1 MALDA
6 RIQALLGRPGTFVF
20 PSNLPYATDLAEAG
34 GRALRQP
41 AGHLVLYGGHG
52 RRILYADP
60 DGQPLHECDWEP
72 AEGGA
77 IRLRRARVWL
87 DWGQWVGIRP
97 SGLVTSTTLDLS
109 RKPGWQH
116 IRPDDLRH
124 MAAQALRVPLSEI
137 QFFYTDDDLR
147 IDERG
152 LATIRHRKDAFY
164 LLEQGRFD
172 GARFMACMGAMH
184 WDRID
189 FLPVVELFQSLV
201 PGTGSAVL
209 ELIRELYDDQC
220 PAGDRLLRYRGIPT
234 YPSEAAYKLFGGFF
248 TARGPQGPDPFE
260 LFMDPPRSHEVTWVP
275 HTTPLRRYCHQ
286 PRRLCVT
293 VRGEQAVKATVADD
307 PAGLSYM
314 APDAKGFA
322 PGGRGLLV
330 EQGEL
335 VLKDGD
341 HETRLAWPSSWGAV
355 KNSTVSLM
363 SVVGPSWRDLFA
375 EGVPPVPPAEA
386 FGAVLLYPEDE
397 REIDEL
403 GTQAFV
409 VDYLTDLLEQ
419 EASLRMMIDRAKTVL
434 IHNMDAG
441 LTSLLSLGRA
451 NSALVLFRHPAH
463 IQRQAQSLWTNWT
476 REGRSAD
483 LASVRLYQ
491 AEPHL
496 DRAYQG
502 RYDLIYDGVPFPQ
515 YDQPG
520 ELVRSLSR
528 FAAALAPRGLGFL
541 LGPRMPE
548 ESHREAGLRVAGQW
562 PVAELPPF
570 RMHQTIL
577 AKARIKTGLTL
588 YLLGRG

>member
-1 MALDA
+1 MTHDA
-6 RIQALLGRPGTFVF
+6 RIQALLGRSGTFVF
-20 PSNLPYATDLAEAG
+20 PSNLPYARNLEQAG
-34 GRALRQP
+34 GRAVQQP
-41 AGHLVLYGGHG
+41 SGHLVFYGKHD

-77 IRLRRARVWL
+77 IWLRRARVWL
-87 DWGQWVGIRP
+87 DWGQWVGLLP

-109 RKPGWQH
+109 RKPGWQR
-116 IRPDDLRH
+116 IRPDDLRQ
-124 MAAQALRVPLSEI
+124 MTAQALRVPLSEL

-147 IDERG
+147 IDAQG

-164 LLEQGRFD
+164 LLEEGRFD
-172 GARFMACMGAMH
+172 GGRFMACMGAMH

-248 TARGPQGPDPFE
+248 RARGPQGTDPFA

-275 HTTPLRRYCHQ
+275 HTTPLRRYCDLTH
-286 PRRLCVT
+286 RLCVT
-293 VRGEQAVKATVADD
+293 IRGEQAVKATIADD

-322 PGGRGLLV
+322 PGGHGLQV
-330 EQGEL
+330 ENGE
-335 VLKDGD
+335 VILKDGT
-341 HETRLAWPSSWGAV
+341 HETRVPWPGSWRPV
-355 KNSTVSLM
+355 NNSTVQLKSFP
-363 SVVGPSWRDLFA
+363 GPSWRDLFV
-375 EGVPPVPPAEA
+375 EGVPPISPSAA
-386 FGAVLLYPEDE
+386 FGAVLLYPEDD

-419 EASLRMMIDRAKTVL
+419 EPSLRMMVDHAKTVL

-441 LTSLLSLGRA
+441 LVSLLSTGRA
-451 NSALVLFRHPAH
+451 NNYLVLFRHAAH
-463 IQRQAQSLWTNWT
+463 IQRQAQSLWTRWT
-476 REGRSAD
+476 KEGRSAG
-483 LASVRLYQ
+483 LASVRLYP
-491 AEPHL
+491 AEPHI

-502 RYDLIYDGVPFPQ
+502 HYDLIYEGLPFSQ
-515 YDQPG
+515 YDLPG
-520 ELVRSLSR
+520 ELASSLTR

-541 LGPRMPE
+541 LGAQMAEDRF
-548 ESHREAGLRVAGQW
+548 RVAGLRVAGQW
-562 PVAELPPF
+562 KVAELPPF

-577 AKARIKTGLTL
+577 AKGRIKAGLTL
-588 YLLGRG
+588 YLLARG